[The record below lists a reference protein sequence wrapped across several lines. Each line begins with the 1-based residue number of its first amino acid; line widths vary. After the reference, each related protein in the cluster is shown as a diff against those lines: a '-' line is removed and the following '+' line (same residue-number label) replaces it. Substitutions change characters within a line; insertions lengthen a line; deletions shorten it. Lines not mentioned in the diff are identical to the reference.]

1 MLQEKCLIANI
12 DESTI
17 GRNSQITYS
26 WSKRGTPSEF
36 KNQPFTGSLN
46 IVLTIL
52 IMEHGFECSLTKP

>member
-46 IVLTIL
+46 IVHTIL
-52 IMEHGFECSLTKP
+52 SNGTWF

>member
-52 IMEHGFECSLTKP
+52 SNGAWF